1 MSQTFTLPLWAI
13 VLIGALALLS
23 LIHHFLLPSVRWI
36 LRRRVNRVID
46 EVNQRLALQIPS
58 FKLTRREVLIDRL
71 VYHPD
76 VIEAVA
82 LEAKEQQVPREVLM
96 ARVRTYARE
105 IVPAFNAFLY
115 FKCGYWVARRIV
127 HLLYRVRL
135 GFANDASL
143 SDLSPTDSVV
153 FLMNHRSN
161 MDYILATYLAAE
173 KTTLSYAV
181 GEWARVWPLQQ
192 LIRLMGGFFVRR
204 DSSNPLYRRV
214 LQSYVQMA
222 AEGGVPQAVFPE
234 GRLSRDGH
242 LAPPKLGLL
251 GYLTKGFDPA
261 GDRDIVFVP
270 VGINYDRV
278 LEDRTLVQSSSR
290 KLPEKRGFF
299 TLWHALR
306 YVYKNLWLAL
316 RGRRYRNGYACVN
329 FGEPVSLRNWL
340 ANHQYLSDPL
350 ATQPLTPE
358 DPPPIETV
366 TQALADDLMERV
378 GEIIPVLP
386 VALVATLFTQ
396 NPGVELTAIDI
407 KTQVDTL
414 IRSLEAKGHKVYIPR
429 NNLDYAVTVGIRM
442 LTMRYLLLDR
452 EGVLSANADET
463 ALLHYYA
470 ASIAHLVAE

>member
-1 MSQTFTLPLWAI
+1 MNQTITLPLWA
-13 VLIGALALLS
+13 VFLIGALALLS

-46 EVNQRLALQIPS
+46 EVNQRLALTIPS

-82 LEAKEQQVPREVLM
+82 LEATEQQIPQEVLM
-96 ARVRTYARE
+96 TRVRTYARE

-115 FKCGYWVARRIV
+115 FKCGYWLARKIV
-127 HLLYRVRL
+127 HMLYRVRL
-135 GFANDASL
+135 GFANDTSL
-143 SDLSPTDSVV
+143 GDLGPNDSVV

-251 GYLTKGFDPA
+251 GYLTKGFDPT
-261 GDRDIVFVP
+261 GKRDIVFVP

-278 LEDRTLVQSSSR
+278 LEDRTLLRSNTSDAPVKGS
-290 KLPEKRGFF
+290 FF
-299 TLWHALR
+299 NLWHALR
-306 YVYKNLWLAL
+306 YLLNNAWLAV
-316 RGRRYRNGYACVN
+316 RGRWYRNGYACVN
-329 FGEPVSLRNWL
+329 FGEPVSLRAWL
-340 ANHQYLSDPL
+340 KEHHSAE
-350 ATQPLTPE
+350 QPVA
-358 DPPPIETV
+358 IETV
-366 TQALADDLMERV
+366 TETLADDMMQRI
-378 GEIIPVLP
+378 GAIIPVLP
-386 VALVATLFTQ
+386 VALVATLFTRH
-396 NPGVELTAIDI
+396 PDIELTTIDI
-407 KTQVDTL
+407 KTHVDAL
-414 IRSLEAKGHKVYIPR
+414 IKQLESDGHKVYIPR
-429 NNLDYAVTVGIRM
+429 NNLDYAVSVGIRM
-442 LTMRYLLLDR
+442 LTLRRLLTDND
-452 EGVLSANADET
+452 GVLSANPMDRP
-463 ALLHYYA
+463 LLNYYA
-470 ASIAHLVAE
+470 ASIAHLIPEDG